1 MDSNKHRK
9 KTKTNVWLAIGVAF
23 LIILLILWLTMADLW
38 GDTDVAAQ
46 IASMAANFGFLGL

>member
-46 IASMAANFGFLGL
+46 IAPMAANLKFLGL

>member
-1 MDSNKHRK
+1 MDSRHRK

-46 IASMAANFGFLGL
+46 IASLASTLKLMTV

>member
-1 MDSNKHRK
+1 MDSRHRK

-46 IASMAANFGFLGL
+46 IAPLASKLKLMTV

>member
-38 GDTDVAAQ
+38 GDTDVAQ
-46 IASMAANFGFLGL
+46 IAPMAANLKSLIL

>member
-1 MDSNKHRK
+1 MDSRKRK

-23 LIILLILWLTMADLW
+23 LVILLILWLTMADLW

-46 IASMAANFGFLGL
+46 IIPGMAMDMLP

>member
-1 MDSNKHRK
+1 MDFLHRK
-9 KTKTNVWLAIGVAF
+9 TSKINVWLAIGVAF

-46 IASMAANFGFLGL
+46 ITPLASTLKLMAV